1 MEIENV
7 DINSICTHQQ
17 IDLTDIISNI
27 KKIKITSETVD
38 ELNSSIKL
46 LRKFKLY
53 ESSKW
58 CSELL
63 LSINVEQSSNA
74 NNTSQIIQAKNLT
87 NIFNKAA
94 SASSMISG
102 GGNGTP
108 GGVRKNYL
116 SNSNKVSPF
125 NPNNNGADIY
135 NIDNKY
141 NNLYEEYKIN
151 EREIKETLN
160 YANTLFDLKE
170 YLKCINVLTP
180 LINPKYPRAMFLYY
194 YSKYYLVS
202 EKMQEEKLNNNENIA
217 LKYASPDQLNKL
229 QLELSQYIDN
239 FSPFLNYLYGIIL
252 KDLKNYEESKKYFI
266 KALNSCPYMWSCWVD
281 LCFVLKQIGCKNS
294 FNQLNDHWMKY
305 FYLENYFLEKNYD
318 TEAIQILDLLQNY
331 FQNNCFIQNQ
341 LAICYYNL
349 HEYELSIEY
358 FEKLFQL
365 DPLRYEGIDIYSNI
379 LFIKENYCEL
389 SNLAY
394 RCYENNKY
402 RSAST
407 PSI

>member
-1 MEIENV
+1 MEIENI
-7 DINSICTHQQ
+7 DINSITTHQQ
-17 IDLTDIISNI
+17 IDLSDIISNI
-27 KKIKITSETVD
+27 KKIKITSETID

-116 SNSNKVSPF
+116 SNSNKISPF
-125 NPNNNGADIY
+125 NSNNNGADIY

-229 QLELSQYIDN
+229 QIELSQYIDN
-239 FSPFLNYLYGIIL
+239 FSPFL
-252 KDLKNYEESKKYFI
+252 
-266 KALNSCPYMWSCWVD
+266 
-281 LCFVLKQIGCKNS
+281 
-294 FNQLNDHWMKY
+294 
-305 FYLENYFLEKNYD
+305 
-318 TEAIQILDLLQNY
+318 
-331 FQNNCFIQNQ
+331 
-341 LAICYYNL
+341 
-349 HEYELSIEY
+349 
-358 FEKLFQL
+358 KLFLFNMFFSYGHVHFHFSANQVVYAVRIITFNPYYHSKFINIFRSKIS
-365 DPLRYEGIDIYSNI
+365 PLN
-379 LFIKENYCEL
+379 
-389 SNLAY
+389 
-394 RCYENNKY
+394 
-402 RSAST
+402 
-407 PSI
+407 